1 MDLNVPEES
10 MQYKLM
16 KWLDI
21 CADVVNEHQNS
32 LYRLRKGFEK
42 SIIQG
47 ALDAPVDVD
56 REAISRLFSQL
67 TLADKNEIPNFVA
80 SIPNDQIVQLMTPP
94 IESGKIAFR
103 ESLILIRNCAV
114 DTNAAGLDEEVRK
127 RCVMVGLEAVNHVVK
142 AITIPD
148 GALPQEMRDLI
159 RDIRTNFAD
168 IGHMRRMWAD
178 DDTAI
183 RVTSRS
189 ICALL
194 ARCLLRIQPL
204 EAPDL
209 GWLEEVTG
217 ISSNEIYN
225 SHGSFASLDR
235 DNLKSFVHGIFLH
248 QERVEDLPAEHSTSF
263 AETLAILMG
272 ARTQAGPFDRDIFS
286 QGIQGLIA
294 SEEEQE
300 QEQEEDVPQSN
311 LATKLR
317 EVFLG
322 FL

>member
-1 MDLNVPEES
+1 

-21 CADVVNEHQNS
+21 CEDVVKKHHD
-32 LYRLRKGFEK
+32 RLMKGFEK

-56 REAISRLFSQL
+56 REAISQLFSQV
-67 TLADKNEIPNFVA
+67 TLADKREFPNFVA

-114 DTNAAGLDEEVRK
+114 DTNATGLDEEVRK
-127 RCVMVGLEAVNHVVK
+127 RYIMVGLEAVNHVVK

-148 GALPQEMRDLI
+148 GALPQEMWDLI
-159 RDIRTNFAD
+159 RGIRTNFAD

-189 ICALL
+189 IYALL

-209 GWLEEVTG
+209 RWLEEV
-217 ISSNEIYN
+217 IEESSNEIYN
-225 SHGSFASLDR
+225 RNSHGNFASLDR
-235 DNLKSFVHGIFLH
+235 GNLKCFVHGIFLH
-248 QERVEDLPAEHSTSF
+248 QERVEDLSAEHSTSF
-263 AETLAILMG
+263 AETLAILMD
-272 ARTQAGPFDRDIFS
+272 ARTQAGPFDRDTFS

-294 SEEEQE
+294 SEV
-300 QEQEEDVPQSN
+300 EEDEPRAS
-311 LATKLR
+311 
-317 EVFLG
+317 
-322 FL
+322 